1 MQNLIVLLILSLWAS
16 SARALYVSVYA
27 DDWPDSLCQPLTM
40 TAYYQTG
47 TEDGEAVGEM
57 SRPGGWPTMI
67 NWQWCP
73 DGVGDLI
80 PYGSMITHLKVV
92 LNSGVEQHLWLFP
105 PLLQDDCGPS
115 MPYELPYGTFDGCEA
130 MEMSISEMSITAF
143 ASDWPELSC
152 QPMSMLAHWQTET
165 GEGWSMGATVG
176 PLGPD
181 SQYGW
186 TWCTRPGMWPESI
199 PNGAQMT
206 E

>member
-80 PYGSMITHLKVV
+80 PYGR
-92 LNSGVEQHLWLFP
+92 
-105 PLLQDDCGPS
+105 
-115 MPYELPYGTFDGCEA
+115 
-130 MEMSISEMSITAF
+130 SIE
-143 ASDWPELSC
+143 
-152 QPMSMLAHWQTET
+152 
-165 GEGWSMGATVG
+165 
-176 PLGPD
+176 
-181 SQYGW
+181 
-186 TWCTRPGMWPESI
+186 
-199 PNGAQMT
+199 
-206 E
+206 